1 MISSLDVTHD
11 GSGQGPWLRVSLLG
25 GTHRGR
31 GLGHT
36 VTAYGLE
43 RPRPM
48 TTPPP
53 LGAPHPPEDR
63 LHLMDALRGF
73 ALLGILL
80 MNIEF
85 FNRSVHDFMAGID
98 TTPGAPGVAAW
109 IVYVFVQGKFWVL
122 FSLLFGMGFALM
134 QDRLEGTGRPF
145 SRLYFRRTLALM
157 AFGLLHIVLLW
168 PGDILFAYG
177 ITALM
182 LMAFLQVRGVAVLI
196 TGLGLYFGVSALWV
210 LLGWAMGLM
219 PEEARVEMAAG
230 MGDPVALAAESN
242 RIYATGSYLEISLHR
257 AQEYFGVMLQTVL
270 MFQVPMALGVFL
282 LGAWLLRT
290 GRIQNARA
298 HLRFWRLSLL
308 LGAVVGAVFIGL
320 SLSVGLSFDL
330 KTGMGDA
337 LLAAGL
343 MSLGSLPLSMAY
355 LATFVLLFQ
364 TGLGARVLGLVA
376 PAGRMALTHY
386 LLQSLVCSLLFY
398 GYGLGWYGQVDR
410 WGQVQIALLIFAVQ
424 LVLSPLWLRHF
435 RYGPL
440 EWFWR
445 GLTYGRLPAF
455 RKS

>member
-1 MISSLDVTHD
+1 MS
-11 GSGQGPWLRVSLLG
+11 
-25 GTHRGR
+25 
-31 GLGHT
+31 
-36 VTAYGLE
+36 
-43 RPRPM
+43 
-48 TTPPP
+48 TPPP
-53 LGAPHPPEDR
+53 IATPRPPEDR

-85 FNRSVHDFMAGID
+85 FNRSVHDYMSGID
-98 TTPGAPGVAAW
+98 TSPGAAGWATW

-145 SRLYFRRTLALM
+145 GRLYFRRTLALM

-168 PGDILFAYG
+168 PGDILFAYS

-182 LMAFLQVRGVAVLI
+182 LMAFLKVRGAAVLI
-196 TGLGLYFGVSALWV
+196 TGLGLYFAVSALWV
-210 LLGWAMGLM
+210 LLGAALGFM
-219 PEEARVEMAAG
+219 PEDAKAG
-230 MGDPVALAAESN
+230 MAEEMSKALSLAIESD
-242 RIYATGSYLEISLHR
+242 RIYASGDYLEISRHR
-257 AQEYFGVMLQTVL
+257 AQEYFTVMLQTVL

-282 LGAWLLRT
+282 LGAWLLRS
-290 GRIQNARA
+290 GRIQNAGA
-298 HLRFWRLSLL
+298 HLRFWTLTLL
-308 LGAVVGAVFIGL
+308 LGGLVGAFFVHS
-320 SLSVGLSFDL
+320 SLGVGVNFDVR
-330 KTGMGDA
+330 TEMGDA

-343 MSLGSLPLSMAY
+343 MALGNLPLSMAY
-355 LATFVLLFQ
+355 LAAFVLLFQ
-364 TGLGARVLGLVA
+364 TGLGARVLGLLA

-398 GYGLGWYGQVDR
+398 GYGLGWYGEVDR
-410 WGQVQIALLIFAVQ
+410 WEQVQIALMIFAAQVA
-424 LVLSPLWLRHF
+424 LSPLWLRHF

-445 GLTYGRLPAF
+445 GLTYGHLPAL

>member
-1 MISSLDVTHD
+1 MS
-11 GSGQGPWLRVSLLG
+11 
-25 GTHRGR
+25 
-31 GLGHT
+31 
-36 VTAYGLE
+36 
-43 RPRPM
+43 
-48 TTPPP
+48 TPPP
-53 LGAPHPPEDR
+53 IATPRPPEDR

-85 FNRSVHDFMAGID
+85 FNRSVHDYMSGID
-98 TTPGAPGVAAW
+98 TSPGAAGWAAW

-145 SRLYFRRTLALM
+145 GRLYFRRTLALM

-168 PGDILFAYG
+168 PGDILFAYS

-182 LMAFLQVRGVAVLI
+182 LMAFLKVRGAAVLI
-196 TGLGLYFGVSALWV
+196 TGLGLYFAVSALWV
-210 LLGWAMGLM
+210 LLGAALGFM
-219 PEEARVEMAAG
+219 PEDAKAG
-230 MGDPVALAAESN
+230 MAEEMSKALSLAIESD
-242 RIYATGSYLEISLHR
+242 RIYATGGYLEISLHR
-257 AQEYFGVMLQTVL
+257 AQEYFTVMLQTVL

-282 LGAWLLRT
+282 LGAWLLRS
-290 GRIQNARA
+290 GRIQNAGA
-298 HLRFWRLSLL
+298 HLRFWTLTLL
-308 LGAVVGAVFIGL
+308 LGGLLGAFFVHSSLGVGVN
-320 SLSVGLSFDL
+320 FDVR
-330 KTGMGDA
+330 TEMGDA

-343 MSLGSLPLSMAY
+343 MALGSLPLSMAY
-355 LATFVLLFQ
+355 FAAFVLLFQ
-364 TGLGARVLGLVA
+364 TGLGARVLGLLA

-398 GYGLGWYGQVDR
+398 GYGLGWYGEVDR
-410 WGQVQIALLIFAVQ
+410 WEQVQIALMIFAAQVA
-424 LVLSPLWLRHF
+424 LSPLWLRHF

-445 GLTYGRLPAF
+445 GLTYGHLPAL

>member
-1 MISSLDVTHD
+1 MMARAR
-11 GSGQGPWLRVSLLG
+11 GRRLRVTFLG
-25 GTHRGR
+25 GAHRGH

-36 VTAYGLE
+36 VPAYGLE

-48 TTPPP
+48 TPPPP
-53 LGAPHPPEDR
+53 LAAPRPPEDR
-63 LHLMDALRGF
+63 LHLMDALRGL

-85 FNRSVHDFMAGID
+85 FNRSVHDFMGGID
-98 TTPGAPGVAAW
+98 TSPGAAGIAAW

-134 QDRLEGTGRPF
+134 QDRLESTGRPF
-145 SRLYFRRTLALM
+145 GRLYFRRTLALM

-168 PGDILFAYG
+168 PGDILFAYS

-182 LMAFLQVRGVAVLI
+182 LLAFLQVRGVAVLV
-196 TGLGLYFGVSALWV
+196 TGVGLYFGVSALWV

-219 PEEARVEMAAG
+219 PEDARLEMAAE
-230 MGDPVALAAESN
+230 MGDPLALAAESN
-242 RIYATGSYLEISLHR
+242 RIYATGGFLEISLHR
-257 AQEYFGVMLQTVL
+257 AQEYFTVMLQTVL

-282 LGAWLLRT
+282 IGAWLLRSD
-290 GRIQNARA
+290 RIQNASA
-298 HLRFWRLSLL
+298 HLRFWTMTLL
-308 LGAVVGAVFIGL
+308 LGGAVGAFFVHA
-320 SLSVGLSFDL
+320 SLSVGLSFDVR
-330 KTGMGDA
+330 TEMGDA

-355 LATFVLLFQ
+355 LAAFVLLFQ
-364 TGLGARVLGLVA
+364 TALGARVLGLLA

-398 GYGLGWYGQVDR
+398 GYGLGWYGEVDR
-410 WGQVQIALLIFAVQ
+410 WGQVQIAFMIFAAQVA
-424 LVLSPLWLRHF
+424 LSPLWLRHF

-445 GLTYGRLPAF
+445 GLTYGHLPAL
-455 RKS
+455 RTS

>member
-1 MISSLDVTHD
+1 MS
-11 GSGQGPWLRVSLLG
+11 
-25 GTHRGR
+25 
-31 GLGHT
+31 
-36 VTAYGLE
+36 
-43 RPRPM
+43 
-48 TTPPP
+48 TPPP
-53 LGAPHPPEDR
+53 IATPRPPEDR

-85 FNRSVHDFMAGID
+85 FNRSVHDYMSGID
-98 TTPGAPGVAAW
+98 TSPGAAGWAAW

-145 SRLYFRRTLALM
+145 GRLYFRRTLALM

-168 PGDILFAYG
+168 PGDILFAYS

-182 LMAFLQVRGVAVLI
+182 LMAFLKVRGVAVLI
-196 TGLGLYFGVSALWV
+196 TGLGLYFAVSALWV
-210 LLGWAMGLM
+210 LLGAALGFM
-219 PEEARVEMAAG
+219 PEDAKAG
-230 MGDPVALAAESN
+230 MAEEMSKALSLAIESD
-242 RIYATGSYLEISLHR
+242 RIYATGGYLEISLHR
-257 AQEYFGVMLQTVL
+257 AQEYFTVMLQTVL

-282 LGAWLLRT
+282 LGAWLLRS
-290 GRIQNARA
+290 GRIQNAGA
-298 HLRFWRLSLL
+298 HLRFWTLTLL
-308 LGAVVGAVFIGL
+308 LGGLLGAFFVHSSLGVGVN
-320 SLSVGLSFDL
+320 FDVR
-330 KTGMGDA
+330 TEMGDA

-343 MSLGSLPLSMAY
+343 MALGNLPLSMAY
-355 LATFVLLFQ
+355 LAAFVLLFQ
-364 TGLGARVLGLVA
+364 TGLGARVLGLLA

-398 GYGLGWYGQVDR
+398 GYGLGWYGEVDR
-410 WGQVQIALLIFAVQ
+410 WEQVQVALMIFAAQVA
-424 LVLSPLWLRHF
+424 LSPLWLRHF

-445 GLTYGRLPAF
+445 GLTYGHLPAL

>member
-1 MISSLDVTHD
+1 MS
-11 GSGQGPWLRVSLLG
+11 
-25 GTHRGR
+25 
-31 GLGHT
+31 
-36 VTAYGLE
+36 
-43 RPRPM
+43 
-48 TTPPP
+48 TPPP
-53 LGAPHPPEDR
+53 IATPRPPEDR

-85 FNRSVHDFMAGID
+85 FNRSVHDYMSGID
-98 TTPGAPGVAAW
+98 TSPGAAGWAAW

-145 SRLYFRRTLALM
+145 GRLYFRRTLALM

-168 PGDILFAYG
+168 PGDILFAYS

-182 LMAFLQVRGVAVLI
+182 LMAFLKVRGVAVLI
-196 TGLGLYFGVSALWV
+196 TGLGLYFAVSALWV
-210 LLGWAMGLM
+210 LLGAALGFM
-219 PEEARVEMAAG
+219 PEDAKAG
-230 MGDPVALAAESN
+230 MAEEMSKALSLAIESD
-242 RIYATGSYLEISLHR
+242 RIYATGGYLEISLHR
-257 AQEYFGVMLQTVL
+257 AQEYFTVMLQTVL

-282 LGAWLLRT
+282 LGAWLLRS
-290 GRIQNARA
+290 GRIQNAGA
-298 HLRFWRLSLL
+298 HLRFWTLTLL
-308 LGAVVGAVFIGL
+308 LGGLVGAFFVHS
-320 SLSVGLSFDL
+320 SLGVGVNFDVR
-330 KTGMGDA
+330 TEMGDA

-343 MSLGSLPLSMAY
+343 MALGNLPLSMAY
-355 LATFVLLFQ
+355 LAAFVLLFQ
-364 TGLGARVLGLVA
+364 TGLGARVLGLLA

-398 GYGLGWYGQVDR
+398 GYGLGWYGEVDR
-410 WGQVQIALLIFAVQ
+410 WEQVQIAHMIFAAQVA
-424 LVLSPLWLRHF
+424 LSPLWLRHF

-445 GLTYGRLPAF
+445 GLTYGHLPAL

>member
-1 MISSLDVTHD
+1 MS
-11 GSGQGPWLRVSLLG
+11 
-25 GTHRGR
+25 
-31 GLGHT
+31 
-36 VTAYGLE
+36 
-43 RPRPM
+43 
-48 TTPPP
+48 TPPP
-53 LGAPHPPEDR
+53 IATPRPPEDR

-85 FNRSVHDFMAGID
+85 FNRSVHDYMSGID
-98 TTPGAPGVAAW
+98 TSPGAAGWAAW

-145 SRLYFRRTLALM
+145 GRLYFRRTLALM

-168 PGDILFAYG
+168 PGDILFAYS

-182 LMAFLQVRGVAVLI
+182 LMAFLKVRGVAVLI
-196 TGLGLYFGVSALWV
+196 TGLGLYFAVSALWV
-210 LLGWAMGLM
+210 LLGAALGFM
-219 PEEARVEMAAG
+219 PEDAKAG
-230 MGDPVALAAESN
+230 MAEEMSKALSLAIESD
-242 RIYATGSYLEISLHR
+242 RIYATGGYLEISLHR
-257 AQEYFGVMLQTVL
+257 AQEYFTVMLQTVL

-282 LGAWLLRT
+282 LGAWLLRS
-290 GRIQNARA
+290 GRIQNAGA
-298 HLRFWRLSLL
+298 HLRFWTLTLL
-308 LGAVVGAVFIGL
+308 LGGLLGAFFVHSSLGVGVN
-320 SLSVGLSFDL
+320 FDVR
-330 KTGMGDA
+330 TEMGDA

-343 MSLGSLPLSMAY
+343 MALGNLPLSMAY
-355 LATFVLLFQ
+355 LAAFVLLFQ
-364 TGLGARVLGLVA
+364 TGLGARVLGLLA

-398 GYGLGWYGQVDR
+398 GYGLGWYGEVDR
-410 WGQVQIALLIFAVQ
+410 WEQVQIALMIFAAQVA
-424 LVLSPLWLRHF
+424 LSPLWLRHF

-445 GLTYGRLPAF
+445 GLTYGHLPAL